1 MKKDYEIP
9 KIENIEIKNEDILLD
24 SVDIDMNEFY
34 N

>member
-9 KIENIEIKNEDILLD
+9 KIEIIEIKNEDILLD

-34 N
+34 K